1 MKRRMRVKKIM
12 IMTMLP
18 QPALQQPLLK
28 RLLLLRLK
36 SPKSQAVTRTQ
47 TRCTAWQA
55 AKSGRLPLI
64 SMLQTPQMLSV
75 AAMRTERTN
84 CKLHESQAVQY
95 RMLTLIGTVPK
106 AISKSASCALVPPL
120 RAATASLPLSPRP
133 QLPAGMVKQSTV
145 TRMQV
150 SSKSCNLIRMNTT
163 NIYQA
168 LC

>member
-1 MKRRMRVKKIM
+1 MRVKK

-28 RLLLLRLK
+28 QLLLPQLR
-36 SPKSQAVTRTQ
+36 SPKSQAVTRIQ

-55 AKSGRLPLI
+55 VKNGRLPLI
-64 SMLQTPQMLSV
+64 SMLQTLQMLSV
-75 AAMRTERTN
+75 AAMRMERMN
-84 CKLHESQAVQY
+84 CKLHELQAVQY
-95 RMLTLIGTVPK
+95 CMLTLIGTVPK
-106 AISKSASCALVPPL
+106 AISKSVSCALAPPL
-120 RAATASLPLSPRP
+120 RAVTASPPLSPRP
-133 QLPAGMVKQSTV
+133 HLRLPAVTVKQSTV

-150 SSKSCNLIRMNTT
+150 SSKSCNLITMNTT

>member
-1 MKRRMRVKKIM
+1 MQVKK

-28 RLLLLRLK
+28 RLLLLPQLR
-36 SPKSQAVTRTQ
+36 SPKSQAVTRIQ

-55 AKSGRLPLI
+55 VKSGRLPLI
-64 SMLQTPQMLSV
+64 SMLQTLQMLSV
-75 AAMRTERTN
+75 AAMRMERMN
-84 CKLHESQAVQY
+84 CKLYELQAVQY
-95 RMLTLIGTVPK
+95 CMLTLIDTAPK
-106 AISKSASCALVPPL
+106 GISKSVSHALAPPL
-120 RAATASLPLSPRP
+120 RAVTASPPLSPRP
-133 QLPAGMVKQSTV
+133 HLRLPAVTVKQSTV

-150 SSKSCNLIRMNTT
+150 SSKSCNLITMNTT